1 MGTWRSLVK
10 RAFSSGRSGLGDE
23 TEAFLAGRYLE
34 RTRTLQG
41 DPRVEPWMW
50 LNAVAH
56 GSLDRVQE
64 LAVGVRSTGP
74 AGPWC
79 DMRVS
84 VAREL
89 EGRCRGDAAEL
100 AHLQVTVLVPLEM
113 RLLECRDLTPQ
124 QVTDIARLELTAAD
138 S

>member
-1 MGTWRSLVK
+1 MGTWRSLVR

-23 TEAFLAGRYLE
+23 TEAFLDGRFLE

-41 DPRVEPWMW
+41 DPRIEPWMW

-74 AGPWC
+74 AGPWSE
-79 DMRVS
+79 MRVT

-89 EGRCRGDAAEL
+89 EARCRGDVAEL
-100 AHLQVTVLVPLEM
+100 GHLQLTVLVPLEL
-113 RLLECRDLTPQ
+113 RLLDSRDLTPQ